1 MNDMTHSLV
10 PIDDA
15 DDGRSHGSGGPA
27 DDGAN
32 TAEVLS
38 DGAGEAGEAGEA
50 DSPRDRPESSS

>member
-1 MNDMTHSLV
+1 MTHSLV

-38 DGAGEAGEAGEA
+38 DGAGEDGE
-50 DSPRDRPESSS
+50 DDTPRDRPESSS

>member
-1 MNDMTHSLV
+1 MTHSLF

-38 DGAGEAGEAGEA
+38 DGAGEAGEAGED
-50 DSPRDRPESSS
+50 DSPRDRPDSSS